1 MEAALAYK
9 FHKSE
14 MSILPESNENGGEG
28 SNNANVQNTLLWQQI
43 EDSLEKYKRD
53 SQINYKQ
60 MLDE

>member
-1 MEAALAYK
+1 MT
-9 FHKSE
+9 
-14 MSILPESNENGGEG
+14 ILPESNENGGEG

>member
-1 MEAALAYK
+1 M
-9 FHKSE
+9 SE
-14 MSILPESNENGGEG
+14 MTILPESNEYEGEG
-28 SNNANVQNTLLWQQI
+28 SNNTNVQNTLLWQQI